1 MTEPV
6 GVVRGQL
13 WPTRDRMGQYL
24 DSWVTYTKE
33 LEEKLQTT
41 SAAHAIEK
49 QVLNERIA
57 ELRQEIGDTER
68 PLLAKI
74 ASLESERVTLRAENI
89 SLRSEVDSATGL
101 LAAAMEV
108 TGTRHSLTALVN
120 DAINL
125 AEESKR
131 IVRENL

>member
-1 MTEPV
+1 
-6 GVVRGQL
+6 
-13 WPTRDRMGQYL
+13 MGQYL

-33 LEEKLQTT
+33 LEEKLHTT

-131 IVRENL
+131 IVREHL